1 MDFHKGEY
9 VELATGQTGYI
20 VIVDNNSLI
29 TQFVI
34 KILTPASDKGKTKI
48 VNIPNPESPASIF
61 TRIGCHKFRRDE
73 IKAVALDPYST
84 PTPLTVIQDK
94 LNELAEAIN
103 KINEQL
109 DKER

>member
-48 VNIPNPESPASIF
+48 VNIPKP
-61 TRIGCHKFRRDE
+61 
-73 IKAVALDPYST
+73 VALDPYST

-109 DKER
+109 AKER